1 MCYMP
6 FLLTL
11 ESKMYAVRADILTE
25 SGEFEGIGWADNLKR
40 LSWGQAQDIFLKLSS
55 SGEENHITHL

>member
-1 MCYMP
+1 MHSKMTKQDHLFAVEMYYMP

-25 SGEFEGIGWADNLKR
+25 LGESEGIGWADNLKT
-40 LSWGQAQDIFLKLSS
+40 LNWG
-55 SGEENHITHL
+55 

>member
-1 MCYMP
+1 MS

-25 SGEFEGIGWADNLKR
+25 SGESEGIGWTDNLKT
-40 LSWGQAQDIFLKLSS
+40 LSWGQTHDTFLQLPPSD
-55 SGEENHITHL
+55 EENLITHL

>member
-11 ESKMYAVRADILTE
+11 ESKMYAVRDDILTE
-25 SGEFEGIGWADNLKR
+25 SGEFEGIGWADNLKT
-40 LSWGQAQDIFLKLSS
+40 LSWG
-55 SGEENHITHL
+55 

>member
-25 SGEFEGIGWADNLKR
+25 SGEFEGIGWADNLKT
-40 LSWGQAQDIFLKLSS
+40 LSWG
-55 SGEENHITHL
+55 